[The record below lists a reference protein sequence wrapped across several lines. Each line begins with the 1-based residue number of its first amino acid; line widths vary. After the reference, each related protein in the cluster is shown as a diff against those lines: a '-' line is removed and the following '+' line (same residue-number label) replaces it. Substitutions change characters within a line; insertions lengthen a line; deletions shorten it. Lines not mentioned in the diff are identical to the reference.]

1 MQFFKYVSLHPAQEV
16 NFKTIKGIFFHML
29 SWLKENPIYQRN
41 GNYHFERTDEK
52 VTAEEYCEV
61 ENY

>member
-1 MQFFKYVSLHPAQEV
+1 
-16 NFKTIKGIFFHML
+16 ML

-61 ENY
+61 EIFLPVIEKE